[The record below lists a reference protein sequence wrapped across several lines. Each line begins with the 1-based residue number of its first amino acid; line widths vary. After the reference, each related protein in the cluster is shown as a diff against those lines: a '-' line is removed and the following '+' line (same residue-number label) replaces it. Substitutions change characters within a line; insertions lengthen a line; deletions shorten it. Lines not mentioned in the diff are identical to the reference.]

1 MNNNISLLISAIK
14 AEAETQAN
22 ELENITEDIFAVLNS
37 CTKTVETDTAILEY
51 AVRFEYSSGGYNGKN
66 IWFTTFCKKETCKG
80 AYIKEF
86 SKPVTLSE
94 AQARVNAYHE
104 KDNENYTRFTIQA
117 IEEIYNNDEIIP
129 FMLYL
134 SEKIIPQFL
143 RGRITFEKYHF

>member
-14 AEAETQAN
+14 AEAEAQAN
-22 ELENITEDIFAVLNS
+22 ELENITEDIFAILNS

-51 AVRFEYSSGGYNGKN
+51 AVRFECAGGYNGRR
-66 IWFTTFCKKETCKG
+66 IWFTTFCKKETCKE

-104 KDNENYTRFTIQA
+104 KDNENYTSLTIKA
-117 IEEIYNNDEIIP
+117 IEKLYSNDEIIP

-143 RGRITFEKYHF
+143 RGNITFSDYHF

>member
-1 MNNNISLLISAIK
+1 MDNNISLLISAIK
-14 AEAETQAN
+14 AEAEAQSN
-22 ELENITEDIFAVLNS
+22 ELENITEDIFAILNS

-51 AVRFEYSSGGYNGKN
+51 AVRFECAGGYNGRR
-66 IWFTTFCKKETCKG
+66 IWFTTFCKKETCKD

-104 KDNENYTRFTIQA
+104 KDNENYTSLTIKA
-117 IEEIYNNDEIIP
+117 IEKLYSNDEIIP

-134 SEKIIPQFL
+134 SEKILPQFL
-143 RGRITFEKYHF
+143 RDGITFEDYHF

>member
-22 ELENITEDIFAVLNS
+22 ELENITEDIFTILNS

-51 AVRFEYSSGGYNGKN
+51 AIRFEYSSGGYNGRR
-66 IWFTTFCKKETCKG
+66 ICFTTFCKKETCKE

-104 KDNENYTRFTIQA
+104 KDNENYTSLTIKA
-117 IEEIYNNDEIIP
+117 IEKLYSNDEIIP
-129 FMLYL
+129 FMQYL

-143 RGRITFEKYHF
+143 RGNITFSDYHF

>member
-1 MNNNISLLISAIK
+1 MNNNISILISAIK
-14 AEAETQAN
+14 AEAEAQAN
-22 ELENITEDIFAVLNS
+22 ELENITEDIFAILNS

-51 AVRFEYSSGGYNGKN
+51 AVRFECAGGYNGRR
-66 IWFTTFCKKETCKG
+66 IWFTTFCKKETCKE

-94 AQARVNAYHE
+94 AQSRVNAYHE
-104 KDNENYTRFTIQA
+104 KDNENYTSLTIKA
-117 IEEIYNNDEIIP
+117 IEKLYSNDEIIP

-143 RGRITFEKYHF
+143 RGNITFSDYHF